1 MAGCSLPPASAAAAA
16 PSGGP
21 IAAPRTEVACIDVT
35 TSVPAEFAGRAQGW
49 FAARVA
55 RSVAGP
61 MRPATFY
68 LRATAAASYSD
79 SAGLAMVLLR
89 EVPAPPD
96 PPALPTNPYETARKE
111 QLQRAYADRLAAQ
124 QAQVEAARQQA
135 AREAE
140 KIRNAVLP
148 RDNRGTDV
156 LGCEIKA
163 GDLLGDSGERTLF
176 VATDLIPN
184 GAQQTLPPD
193 LLRGVAVVLTQWCTD
208 DAATCRARRDA
219 FADAVRGAG
228 AASFTVIDPQQ
239 LG

>member
-1 MAGCSLPPASAAAAA
+1 MS
-16 PSGGP
+16 
-21 IAAPRTEVACIDVT
+21 RTEVACIDVT

-49 FAARVA
+49 FADRVTH
-55 RSVAGP
+55 SVTGP
-61 MRPATFY
+61 MRPATYY
-68 LRATAAASYSD
+68 LRATEAASYSD
-79 SAGLAMVLLR
+79 SAGLVTVTLP

-96 PPALPTNPYETARKE
+96 PPALPTSPYETVRKQE
-111 QLQRAYADRLAAQ
+111 LQRSYADRLATQ

-135 AREAE
+135 AQQAE
-140 KIRNAVLP
+140 KIRTAALP

-184 GAQQTLPPD
+184 GQQQALPPG
-193 LLRGVAVVLTQWCTD
+193 LLKGVAVVLTQWCTD

-219 FADAVRGAG
+219 FAADVHGAG
-228 AASFTVIDPQQ
+228 AASFAVIDPQQ